1 MFKSIT
7 YSLHK
12 LRNCK
17 PLKIRGQH
25 FITTLLKAYSKSET
39 STRLL
44 YYLIVSTGYLAF
56 LKRWTCKRVNY
67 RLANYYRAIRLGLK
81 EFTTGSF
88 K

>member
-7 YSLHK
+7 YSLHI

-17 PLKIRGQH
+17 PTQH
-25 FITTLLKAYSKSET
+25 FITTLLKAYSKSAT

-44 YYLIVSTGYLAF
+44 YYLLVSTGYLAF
-56 LKRWTCKRVNY
+56 LKRWTCKRVNS

-81 EFTTGSF
+81 AVV
-88 K
+88 